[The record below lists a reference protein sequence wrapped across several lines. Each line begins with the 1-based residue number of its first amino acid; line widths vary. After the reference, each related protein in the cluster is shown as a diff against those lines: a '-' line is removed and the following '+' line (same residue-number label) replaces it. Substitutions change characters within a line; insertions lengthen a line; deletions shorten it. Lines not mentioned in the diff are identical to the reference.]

1 MDVAGLGCAVC
12 YGALAWMAN
21 QAGGPDLWAFL
32 ALLGLAAL
40 ATFGLYAYHSN
51 GAPLSVGRLL
61 FWAVAFRVCGLLGGP
76 IFEDDFYRYLW
87 DAYRFASDLTPY
99 GAAPAAY
106 FGDASV
112 PEEFQRVLDQVN
124 NPGLPTIYGPVSQ
137 AAFLLGYAVAPA
149 SVLPLQT
156 IFVAF
161 DLGIVLLLLRLA
173 PARAVLLYAWC
184 PLVVKE
190 IAFTAHPESLGVC
203 LLVAAIVLAKRGL
216 LKMAAVV
223 LALATGAKV
232 FALLLAPFVLMRA
245 RALPWALFGGVL
257 AALYLPFAL
266 PVVLPFAP
274 GDAVAGLASTATM
287 ALEWRFNA
295 ALFDVFAAGLPDI
308 AARVASVVAFGA
320 FLVWR
325 YWRQARGLSH
335 GEAANEVPRGDW
347 IFGALLLLSPVVN
360 PWYLIWVLPFAVVCR
375 SAWAWTASVAVLLS
389 YVTGL
394 NLDDMRL
401 EPYGHPWWVRPVEFG
416 VIGLAL
422 CWDATRRLRG
432 GRIPT
437 GCRRSR

>member
-1 MDVAGLGCAVC
+1 MDLAGFGCVAC
-12 YGALAWMAN
+12 YGALAWTN
-21 QAGGPDLWAFL
+21 VAGGPDLWAFL

-40 ATFGLYAYHSN
+40 ATIGLYAHHAK

-112 PEEFQRVLDQVN
+112 PERFQDVLDQVN
-124 NPGLPTIYGPVSQ
+124 NPELPTIYGPVSQ
-137 AAFLLGYAVAPA
+137 AAFLLGYFIAPA
-149 SVLPLQT
+149 SVLPLQA

-203 LLVAAIVLAKRGL
+203 LLVAAVVLAQRRR
-216 LKMAAVV
+216 LKAAAIV
-223 LALATGAKV
+223 LALAAGAKV

-245 RALPWALFGGVL
+245 RVLAWTLFVGVL
-257 AALYLPFAL
+257 MLLYLPFAVPLAL
-266 PVVLPFAP
+266 PS
-274 GDAVAGLASTATM
+274 DAKVGLVSTATM

-295 ALFDVFAAGLPDI
+295 ALFEIFDAGLPDI
-308 AARVASVVAFGA
+308 AARVACAFAFVVFCIWCRQRQ
-320 FLVWR
+320 VRRWR
-325 YWRQARGLSH
+325 HDGTT
-335 GEAANEVPRGDW
+335 ETPRGDW
-347 IFGALLLLSPVVN
+347 IFGAFLLLSPTIN
-360 PWYLIWVLPFAVVCR
+360 PWYLLWVLPFAVVYR
-375 SAWAWTASVAVLLS
+375 SAWAWTASVAVLLA

-394 NLDDMRL
+394 NLDDMGL
-401 EPYGHPWWVRPVEFG
+401 EPYAHPWWVRPVEFG
-416 VIGLAL
+416 LVALAFG
-422 CWDATRRLRG
+422 WDLA
-432 GRIPT
+432 
-437 GCRRSR
+437 RRSRDSLAPGSR

>member
-1 MDVAGLGCAVC
+1 MDLAGLGCVAC
-12 YGALAWMAN
+12 YGVLAWMAK

-40 ATFGLYAYHSN
+40 ATFGLYAYHAK

-112 PEEFQRVLDQVN
+112 PEAFQGVLDQVN
-124 NPGLPTIYGPVSQ
+124 NPELPTIYGPVAQ
-137 AAFLLGYAVAPA
+137 AAFLLGYAIAPA
-149 SVLPLQT
+149 SVLPLQA

-203 LLVAAIVLAKRGL
+203 LLVAAAVLAQRRR
-216 LKMAAVV
+216 LKATAVV
-223 LALATGAKV
+223 LGLAVGAKV

-245 RALPWALFGGVL
+245 RVLPWALFVGTL
-257 AALYLPFAL
+257 AVLYLPFAL
-266 PVVLPFAP
+266 PLALPS
-274 GDAVAGLASTATM
+274 DAKAGLASTATM

-295 ALFDVFAAGLPDI
+295 ALFEIFNVALPEL
-308 AARVASVVAFGA
+308 AARIVCAIALVAFCA
-320 FLVWR
+320 WCWR
-325 YWRQARGLSH
+325 HQARH
-335 GEAANEVPRGDW
+335 EKATEMPRGDW
-347 IFGALLLLSPVVN
+347 IFGAFLLLSPTIN
-360 PWYLIWVLPFAVVCR
+360 PWYLIWVLPFAVVYR
-375 SAWAWTASVAVLLS
+375 SAWAWTASVAVLLA

-394 NLDDMRL
+394 NLDDMGL
-401 EPYGHPWWVRPVEFG
+401 EPYAHPWWVRPVEFG
-416 VIGLAL
+416 MVALAFG
-422 CWDATRRLRG
+422 WDLA
-432 GRIPT
+432 
-437 GCRRSR
+437 RRSRDSLAPGSPRSRRRSR

>member
-1 MDVAGLGCAVC
+1 MDVAGLGCAAC

-40 ATFGLYAYHSN
+40 ATFGLYAHHSN
-51 GAPLSVGRLL
+51 GAPLSVGRLV

-87 DAYRFASDLTPY
+87 DAYRFASDFTPY

-106 FGDASV
+106 FNDASV

-149 SVLPLQT
+149 SVLPLQA

-203 LLVAAIVLAKRGL
+203 LLVAAVVLAERRR
-216 LKMAAVV
+216 LKTAAVV

-232 FALLLAPFVLMRA
+232 FALLLAPLVLMRA

-295 ALFDVFAAGLPDI
+295 ALFDVFAAGLPDM

-320 FLVWR
+320 FLVWC

-360 PWYLIWVLPFAVVCR
+360 PWYLIWVLPFAAVCR
-375 SAWAWTASVAVLLS
+375 SAWAWTASAAVLLS

-437 GCRRSR
+437 DCRRSR

>member
-1 MDVAGLGCAVC
+1 MDIAGLGCTAC
-12 YGALAWMAN
+12 YGVLAWMAK
-21 QAGGPDLWAFL
+21 QAGGPNLWAFL

-40 ATFGLYAYHSN
+40 ATFGLYAYHAK

-112 PEEFQRVLDQVN
+112 PEAFQGVLDQVN
-124 NPGLPTIYGPVSQ
+124 NPELPTIYGPVSQ
-137 AAFLLGYAVAPA
+137 AAFLLGYFIAPA
-149 SVLPLQT
+149 SVLPLQA

-203 LLVAAIVLAKRGL
+203 LLVAAVVLVQHRR
-216 LKMAAVV
+216 LKAAAVV
-223 LALATGAKV
+223 LALAAGAKV

-245 RALPWALFGGVL
+245 RSVQWVVFVGVL
-257 AALYLPFAL
+257 TLLYLPFAL
-266 PVVLPFAP
+266 PLALPS
-274 GDAVAGLASTATM
+274 DAKVGLVSTATM

-295 ALFDVFAAGLPDI
+295 ALFEIFDAGLPDI
-308 AARVASVVAFGA
+308 AARVACAFA
-320 FLVWR
+320 FAAFCIWC
-325 YWRQARGLSH
+325 WQRQVRRWHDGTT
-335 GEAANEVPRGDW
+335 ETPRGDW
-347 IFGALLLLSPVVN
+347 IFGAFLLLSPTIN
-360 PWYLIWVLPFAVVCR
+360 PWYLLWMLPFAVVYR
-375 SAWAWTASVAVLLS
+375 SAWAWTASVAMLLA

-394 NLDDMRL
+394 NLDDMGL
-401 EPYGHPWWVRPVEFG
+401 APYAHPWWVRPVEFG
-416 VIGLAL
+416 VVALAFG
-422 CWDATRRLRG
+422 WDLA
-432 GRIPT
+432 
-437 GCRRSR
+437 RRSRDYLAPGSR

>member
-1 MDVAGLGCAVC
+1 MDLAGLGCVAC
-12 YGALAWMAN
+12 YGALAWMAK

-40 ATFGLYAYHSN
+40 ATIGLYAYHAK
-51 GAPLSVGRLL
+51 GAPLCVGRLL

-112 PEEFQRVLDQVN
+112 PEPFQGVLDQVN
-124 NPGLPTIYGPVSQ
+124 NPDLPTIYGPVAQ
-137 AAFLLGYAVAPA
+137 AAFLLGYAIAPA
-149 SVLPLQT
+149 NVLPLQA

-203 LLVAAIVLAKRGL
+203 LLVAAVVLAQRCR
-216 LKMAAVV
+216 LKAAAVV
-223 LALATGAKV
+223 LALAAGAKV
-232 FALLLAPFVLMRA
+232 FALLLAPLVLMRA
-245 RALPWALFGGVL
+245 RVLPWTLFVGTL
-257 AALYLPFAL
+257 AVLYLPFAL
-266 PVVLPFAP
+266 PLVPS
-274 GDAVAGLASTATM
+274 DAKAGFLSTATM

-295 ALFDVFAAGLPDI
+295 ALFEIFDAALPEM
-308 AARVASVVAFGA
+308 AARTVCAVAFVA
-320 FLVWR
+320 FCVWC
-325 YWRQARGLSH
+325 WRHQARCLEDGKIT
-335 GEAANEVPRGDW
+335 EVPRGDW
-347 IFGALLLLSPVVN
+347 IFGAFLLLSPTIN
-360 PWYLIWVLPFAVVCR
+360 PWYVIWVLPFAVVYR
-375 SAWAWTASVAVLLS
+375 SAWAWTASVAVLLA

-401 EPYGHPWWVRPVEFG
+401 EPYAHPWWVRPVEFG
-416 VIGLAL
+416 AIALAFG
-422 CWDATRRLRG
+422 WDISRRARDSLARG
-432 GRIPT
+432 SP
-437 GCRRSR
+437 